1 MSADEHVSV
10 LTVCEYAGPIRI
22 TRWEVIMPQPR
33 KLRWPKPP
41 IGERRCP
48 ACGLPMFL
56 TCIEPTDDAGQ
67 DARTFECSKCY
78 YAETMIVKFS

>member
-1 MSADEHVSV
+1 MSKSISV
-10 LTVCEYAGPIRI
+10 LMVCEYAGPIRK

-33 KLRWPKPP
+33 KSRWPKPP

-56 TCIEPTDDAGQ
+56 TCIEPTDNAGQ